1 MARDGAGR
9 ETLTP
14 DLCVVGAGS
23 GGLSVAAGAAQ
34 MGASVVLVEGGEMGG
49 DCLNYGCVPSKALI
63 AAAKRAHAMGAGA
76 DFGVAPAAAQV
87 DFAAVMAHV
96 RDVIASIAPHDSQ
109 ERFEGLGV
117 HVIRDWARFVSPR
130 EVEAGGFAIRARRI
144 VIATGSSPVVPPI
157 PGLAEVPFLT
167 NETVFDLD
175 ALPARLLVL
184 GAGPIGVE
192 LGQAFRRLGS
202 AVTLIEAGTA
212 LARDD
217 PEAAAVVVA
226 ALRRDGVEVRE
237 GARVAAVDASGEGLR
252 VTVEG
257 GETLA
262 GSHLLVAA
270 GRRPNLDR
278 LDLAAGGVE
287 ATPAGVRVDAGLRSV
302 SNRRV
307 YAIGDVAGGLQFT
320 HVAGYHA
327 GLVIRSALFRLP
339 AKAETRHIP
348 RVTYA
353 DPELAQVGPTEA
365 EARAALGARVS
376 VARFP
381 FAENDRARAER
392 ATAGFVKAI
401 VGPRGRV
408 LGATVVGTGAGEQ
421 IALWA
426 LAVSSGLK
434 IGAVAGMVAPYP
446 TLSEASK
453 RAAGAH
459 FAPRLFGS
467 PWVRRAVRLLA
478 KLG

>member
-1 MARDGAGR
+1 MPRDVNHS

-23 GGLSVAAGAAQ
+23 GGLSLAAGAVQ
-34 MGASVVLVEGGEMGG
+34 MGASVVLIEGGEMGG

-63 AAAKRAHAMGAGA
+63 AAAKHAHAMGSGA
-76 DFGVAPAAAQV
+76 AFGVAPVAPQV

-96 RDVIASIAPHDSQ
+96 RAVISGIAPHDSQ
-109 ERFEGLGV
+109 ERFEDLGV
-117 HVIRDWARFVSPR
+117 VVIRDWARFVSPR
-130 EVEAGGFAIRARRI
+130 EMTAGGVSIRARRF
-144 VIATGSSPVVPPI
+144 VIATGSSPAVPPI
-157 PGLAEVPFLT
+157 PGLAETPHLT
-167 NETVFDLD
+167 NETVFDLEV
-175 ALPARLLVL
+175 LPRRLLIL

-192 LGQAFRRLGS
+192 LGQAFRRLG
-202 AVTLIEAGTA
+202 AEVALVEAGRA
-212 LARDD
+212 LGRDD
-217 PEAAAVVVA
+217 PEAAAVVLDALRAEGVDIREGSAVA
-226 ALRRDGVEVRE
+226 AAARHGDGVRLKL
-237 GARVAAVDASGEGLR
+237 ASGE
-252 VTVEG
+252 
-257 GETLA
+257 TLD

-287 ATPAGVRVDAGLRSV
+287 ATAKGVAVDAGLRSV

-307 YAIGDVAGGLQFT
+307 YAIGDAAGGLQFT

-327 GLVIRSALFRLP
+327 GVVIRSALFRLP
-339 AKAETRHIP
+339 SKARTDHIP

-353 DPELAQVGPTEA
+353 DPELAQIGPTEA
-365 EARAALGARVS
+365 EAREAFGDKVS

-392 ATAGFVKAI
+392 ETAGFVKAVI
-401 VGPRGRV
+401 GPKGRV
-408 LGATVVGTGAGEQ
+408 LGATAVGKGAGEQ

-426 LAVSSGLK
+426 LGVASGLK

-446 TLSEASK
+446 TFSEASK

-459 FAPRLFGS
+459 FAPRLFES
-467 PWVRRAVRLLA
+467 PWVKRTVRLLA